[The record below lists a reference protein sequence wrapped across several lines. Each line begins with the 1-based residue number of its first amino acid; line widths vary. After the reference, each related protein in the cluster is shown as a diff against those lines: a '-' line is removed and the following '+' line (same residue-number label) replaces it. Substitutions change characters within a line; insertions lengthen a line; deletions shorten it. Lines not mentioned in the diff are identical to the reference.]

1 MVELKNEELFNY
13 LKKFKHSVPVRVYFA
28 DVDSFYVVHN
38 IKYLYWIEF
47 AREEYLINLMKDYK
61 EKSDIYN
68 FPLIVVHNSIDFYN
82 PARYRDL
89 LMIHTRISKI
99 GESSVH
105 FENLVTRDE
114 TLIAIAKAIM
124 VKINPKEGK
133 SEPLPEE
140 FRKIINRFEGDEIIV

>member
-13 LKKFKHSVPVRVYFA
+13 LKKFKHNIPVRVYFA
-28 DVDSFYVVHN
+28 DVDSFFVVHN